1 MKQAM
6 MMIVAVVLMATL
18 PVAAQD
24 VARQKEKKTKLE
36 KEIALLDRQIAE
48 IKTKSSSATT
58 RLSMLR
64 KNIENRKSLI
74 EESRALIK
82 AYGDSLMV
90 KDSEIGIL
98 ESEVDTLLTNYEIL
112 VRTAYKYRN
121 PNVWYLYVFASDNV
135 GQAFRRIGY
144 FRNISNKIREG
155 AHVIRARKSDL
166 ELQKESLEALR
177 EEEQA
182 VQASLEA
189 ELKNLRSDEKEA
201 DRLVQQLKND
211 RKKIESQIAA
221 KKKEVQKLN
230 KEIQR
235 KIEEAQRAKGKSG
248 SKKED
253 PGAAKLSGEFE
264 NNKGK
269 LPWPVN
275 GALVSSFGRQ
285 FHPVFKNLELP
296 ENEGIDIAADK
307 GTSVTSVFNGQVLD
321 VFVMPAYG
329 QCVLIQHGKTYFTFY
344 CKLTSLTVKT
354 GDKVT
359 TGQKIGVVDEIGG
372 TSQIHFEI
380 WKNKVPQNPAN
391 WLKKK

>member
-1 MKQAM
+1 M

-98 ESEVDTLLTNYEIL
+98 ESEVDTLLANYEIL

-144 FRNISNKIREG
+144 FRNISDKIREG

-177 EEEQA
+177 KEEQA

-189 ELKNLRSDEKEA
+189 ELKNLRS
-201 DRLVQQLKND
+201 
-211 RKKIESQIAA
+211 